1 MANLVR
7 DHIQAGFG
15 LLWVQTSEPDRAIR
29 DLGSEIK
36 ALATAKKQAIEIAE
50 WDCVT
55 GFRDDSGIKP
65 MEDPL
70 MPLKRFD
77 GMPDRSVLFLHN
89 YHRCLGSLDVVQTFQ
104 NKLDAWRG
112 KGKTVI
118 VLSPVV
124 DLPVE
129 IEKLWTIIEF
139 KLPDRPKVREVVEYI
154 AESAKLKAPPVEAEL
169 STIVENG
176 LGLTQGELENAL
188 SYSLIRAG
196 KFDPKIISEMKSQMV
211 KKSGILEYATFA
223 EKFDSLAGLESMKKF
238 TLSTATHPISR
249 GILIVGVPGCGK
261 SHFAKALGN
270 EIGLP
275 VLTLDFGRIFGSFIG
290 ESEGK
295 MRTTTQMLDAMA
307 PCVCFIDEIEKALA
321 GSESSGRRD
330 SGVTSR
336 VTGGFLTWLND
347 HTSRVYMVASCN
359 DLDSLPPPFQRAERW
374 DAIFFVDLPSEQERV
389 GILDIYKSKYG
400 IEDNNIPDMTDF
412 SGAEIKTMC
421 RISKMM
427 SDVEKRKVTLQEAR
441 SYVVPIAKSMQ
452 EKIEKLRRWASD
464 RALMASKDVGDRPR
478 VKRRID
484 MNSSANN

>member
-15 LLWVQTSEPDRAIR
+15 LLWVHTSEPDRAIR
-29 DLGSEIK
+29 DLGKEIK
-36 ALATAKKQAIEIAE
+36 SLAADKKQNIEIAE
-50 WDCVT
+50 WDCVS
-55 GFRDDSGIKP
+55 GFRDESGVKP

-77 GMPDRSVLFLHN
+77 SMPDRSVLFLHN
-89 YHRCLGSLDVVQTFQ
+89 YHRCLGSLDAVQTFA
-104 NKLDAWRG
+104 NRLDAWRG

-118 VLSPVV
+118 VISPVIN
-124 DLPVE
+124 LPVE
-129 IEKLWTIIEF
+129 IEKLWTIIDF
-139 KLPDRPKVREVVEYI
+139 KLPDREKVREVVEYI
-154 AESAKLKAPPVEAEL
+154 AESAKLKSPPKDPEL

-176 LGLTQGELENAL
+176 LGLTQCELENAL
-188 SYSLIRAG
+188 AYSLIRAG

-211 KKSGILEYATFA
+211 KKSGILEYAKFN
-223 EKFDSLAGLESMKKF
+223 EKFDSLAGMDAIKKF
-238 TLSTATHPISR
+238 ALATALHALSR

-295 MRTTTQMLDAMA
+295 MRATTDMLDAMA
-307 PCVCFIDEIEKALA
+307 PCVCFIDEIEKGLA
-321 GSESSGRRD
+321 GSESSGRLD

-374 DAIFFVDLPSEQERV
+374 DAIFFVDLPSENERIA
-389 GILDIYKSKYG
+389 ILEIYRKHFEIKDKSV
-400 IEDNNIPDMTDF
+400 PDMTDF

-421 RISKMM
+421 RISKMIGIPL
-427 SDVEKRKVTLQEAR
+427 TEAR
-441 SYVVPIAKSMQ
+441 QYVIPLSRSMG
-452 EKIEKLRRWASD
+452 EKITKLRNWAVD
-464 RALMASKDVGDRPR
+464 RALMASTDATVRTR
-478 VKRRID
+478 EKRRID
-484 MNSSANN
+484 MNPTAN